1 MTVRY
6 YQQLAPWQQL
16 LYLIAV
22 AIGCTIIGTVVS
34 LGIVALLYGRGMVW
48 QIVQMTNTGN
58 PDFINA
64 FRIFIAIGNTL
75 FVFFVP
81 AVIFACYVVREPD
94 EYLKPRNYFPPVLLL
109 LSLGFMFFFLPAID
123 ILGYFNHQM
132 TLPPA
137 LHDLDKWIHDS
148 EAQAGAT
155 IKLMLEMKT
164 IGDLLISLFIVAIL
178 PALSEEFF
186 FRGCMQTIFERWTK
200 NTHWAVWI
208 TAFVFSF
215 MHFEFLGFVPRF
227 LMGAGLG
234 YLFAWSG
241 SIWPSVAAHCL
252 NNGLAVWSY
261 YAWQHHLVKTN
272 PDSNTPMF
280 NQAWIY
286 LLSTA
291 TALFI
296 LVLYR
301 RVALAHKPVEKE
313 EEITD
318 GEELG

>member
-1 MTVRY
+1 MIVRH

-22 AIGCTIIGTVVS
+22 SIGCTIIGIVVT
-34 LGIVALLYGRGMVW
+34 LGIITLIYGNGMVW
-48 QIVQMTNTGN
+48 QLLQMTNTGD

-64 FRIFIAIGNTL
+64 FRIFLGLGNT
-75 FVFFVP
+75 FFMFFVS
-81 AVIFACYVVREPD
+81 AMIFAYMIVREPD
-94 EYLKPRNYFPPVLLL
+94 EYIGARNYFPPVLILL
-109 LSLGFMFFFLPAID
+109 ALGFMLFFLPTID
-123 ILGYFNHQM
+123 ILGYFNRQM

-137 LHDLDKWIHDS
+137 LHGLDKWIHDS
-148 EAQAGAT
+148 EAQATAT
-155 IKLMLEMKT
+155 VKIALDMKT
-164 IGDLLISLFIVAIL
+164 VGDLLASLFVVAVL

-186 FRGCMQTIFERWTK
+186 FRGCMQPIFERWTK

-241 SIWPSVAAHCL
+241 SIWPSVVAHCL
-252 NNGLAVWSY
+252 NNGLAVWGY
-261 YAWQHHLVKTN
+261 YAWQHHMAKIN
-272 PDSNTPMF
+272 PDSTTPMF
-280 NQAWIY
+280 SQSWIY
-286 LLSTA
+286 ILSTV

-296 LVLYR
+296 LVIYR
-301 RVALAHKPVEKE
+301 RVTLAYQVIEQAE
-313 EEITD
+313 EFTD
-318 GEELG
+318 GEELD